1 MKTSL
6 ADLAAYQQ
14 AARTQ
19 RNASDQLKAGGVEA
33 AAKAFEAMFI
43 KMLLDAMPES
53 EDSAIS
59 GGFGGGVRRDMLH
72 QEYASQA
79 SKQKALGS
87 PRRSSGRWGLKLRSP
102 PPSPYRRW
110 QARCAER
117 APLDRVHIRSPVN
130 TTTTLASTMQRRRAP
145 RFVPSWTP
153 RSFLQAPKG
162 AMASWLSCV
171 TQTVRRRATRTL
183 IELMSPSGS
192 VLSAGGCSERS
203 ARPVR
208 APDLTCTLRCVK
220 TVNRS
225 TQSPTSRLR
234 RASPS
239 RGAGAEHRNRVKA
252 FRACTVN
259 WVAERSARRSTR
271 RVG

>member
-43 KMLLDAMPES
+43 KMLLGAMPES

-59 GGFGGGVRRDMLH
+59 GGFGGGVWRDMLH

-79 SKQKALGS
+79 SKQKGFGIAEAIVPADVAS
-87 PRRSSGRWGLKLRSP
+87 SSGHPHRALIAAGRALRRTSAFGPRAPDHRSTP
-102 PPSPYRRW
+102 PPHWRRLCS
-110 QARCAER
+110 ADGH
-117 APLDRVHIRSPVN
+117 PGSLHPG
-130 TTTTLASTMQRRRAP
+130 RRG
-145 RFVPSWTP
+145 RFCK
-153 RSFLQAPKG
+153 APKG

-183 IELMSPSGS
+183 I
-192 VLSAGGCSERS
+192 
-203 ARPVR
+203 
-208 APDLTCTLRCVK
+208 D
-220 TVNRS
+220 
-225 TQSPTSRLR
+225 
-234 RASPS
+234 
-239 RGAGAEHRNRVKA
+239 
-252 FRACTVN
+252 
-259 WVAERSARRSTR
+259 
-271 RVG
+271 